1 MDRLT
6 LTLFGFDR
14 EQEVAIKE
22 LFEARGW
29 DYVHEISLPFLN
41 FIETFL
47 ATYDSTVVSVE
58 AETER
63 KGDSCASAINVTAGV
78 DVSHSG
84 QGNEAT
90 ELDGDR
96 RECVFCFCSP
106 CETCVRQQWLG
117 HGHDAHKR
125 NSRIRKKLYRKCRS
139 MINMRRAW
147 RHPSYVRE
155 KETAM
160 CRNHIDGTVV
170 HVLREIIPEC
180 VSKIRGLYLYPPDT
194 PYLGRRW
201 W

>member
-41 FIETFL
+41 FTETFL
-47 ATYDSTVVSVE
+47 ATYDTTVVSVE
-58 AETER
+58 PETAR
-63 KGDSCASAINVTAGV
+63 KGDSCASAINVSAGV

-84 QGNEAT
+84 QGNEAS

-96 RECVFCFCSP
+96 WECVFCFCSL

-117 HGHDAHKR
+117 HGQDAHKR
-125 NSRIRKKLYRKCRS
+125 NSRIRKKLCRKCRF
-139 MINMRRAW
+139 MMNMRGAW
-147 RHPSYVRE
+147 WHPLYVRK

-160 CRNHIDGTVV
+160 CRDHIDGIVV
-170 HVLREIIPEC
+170 I
-180 VSKIRGLYLYPPDT
+180 SGLYPYPPDT
-194 PYLGRRW
+194 PYLGHRW